1 MMGSFMGRGNQYIHR
16 GRYRISRKGGRGLSR
31 VWIFIFGPFV
41 AGHITRCMDKMS
53 TDKILGDKT
62 PVKIARWDKMLSIL
76 WDRES
81 KIPIFVYN
89 QLSDQYSSLL
99 T

>member
-1 MMGSFMGRGNQYIHR
+1 MDYGAHEYLYMRRKKLTIPR

-31 VWIFIFGPFV
+31 VWIFILGPFV

-53 TDKILGDKT
+53 TGKILGDKT

-81 KIPIFVYN
+81 KIPI
-89 QLSDQYSSLL
+89 LSKKLYI
-99 T
+99 